1 LNPAMQK
8 VGLVINHKKNGAR
21 TLAGSLKTWLK
32 KRGKQVFAGSREEV
46 RTLIRRSDF
55 LVCLGGDGTI
65 LNVAHHM
72 EEKSIPVLG
81 VNLGGLGFMTG
92 VKGKEVFKE
101 LEAIFSGSCK
111 IEERIMLRAR
121 LVTKKRTEV
130 FQALNDAVINRDG
143 LTRYLKIHVKA
154 DNDDLMSFSGDGV
167 IVATPTG
174 STAYSL
180 SAGGPFVYPTLDSFL
195 VTPICAHALLSR
207 PIVLHTEKVIRISMD
222 VEKDNGRAALTLD
235 GQTKRVITPGDR
247 VEITKS
253 PVRFKLIGSSQ
264 RSYLETLK
272 EKFGMVQDV

>member
-1 LNPAMQK
+1 MEK
-8 VGLVINHKKNGAR
+8 VGLVINQKKSGAR
-21 TLAGSLKTWLK
+21 LLAESLKTWLK
-32 KRGKQVFAGSREEV
+32 KRGKKVFAGFRDEV
-46 RTLIRRSDF
+46 RPLIQKSDF

-72 EEKSIPVLG
+72 DQKSIPVLG

-101 LEAIFSGSCK
+101 LEEIFDGSCK

-121 LVTKKRTEV
+121 LVTRRRTEV
-130 FQALNDAVINRDG
+130 FQALNDAVINREG
-143 LTRYLKIHVKA
+143 LTRYLRIHVKA
-154 DNDDLMSFSGDGV
+154 GGDDLMSFSGDGV

-180 SAGGPFVYPTLDSFL
+180 SAGGPFVYPTLDSFV
-195 VTPICAHALLSR
+195 VTPLCAHALLVR
-207 PIVLHTEKVIRISMD
+207 PIVLRTENVILVSLAA
-222 VEKDNGRAALTLD
+222 EKDNGHASLTVD
-235 GQTKRVITPGDR
+235 GQTKRVISPQDKI
-247 VEITKS
+247 EITKS

-272 EKFGMVQDV
+272 EKFGMVQNG

>member
-1 LNPAMQK
+1 MEK
-8 VGLVINHKKNGAR
+8 VGLVINQKKPGAR
-21 TLAGSLKTWLK
+21 LLAESLKGWLK
-32 KRGKQVFAGSREEV
+32 KRGKKVFAGFRDEV
-46 RTLIRRSDF
+46 RSLIQKSDF

-72 EEKSIPVLG
+72 DQKSIPVLG

-101 LEAIFSGSCK
+101 LEEIFDGSCK

-121 LVTKKRTEV
+121 LVTRRRTEV
-130 FQALNDAVINRDG
+130 FQALNDAVINREG
-143 LTRYLKIHVKA
+143 LTRYLRIHVKA
-154 DNDDLMSFSGDGV
+154 GGDDLMSFSGDGV

-180 SAGGPFVYPTLDSFL
+180 SAGGPFVYPTLDSFV
-195 VTPICAHALLSR
+195 VTPLCAHALLVR
-207 PIVLHTEKVIRISMD
+207 PIVLRTENVILVSLAA
-222 VEKDNGRAALTLD
+222 EKDNGHASLTVD
-235 GQTKRVITPGDR
+235 GQTKRVISPQDKI
-247 VEITKS
+247 EITKS

-272 EKFGMVQDV
+272 EKFGMVQNG